1 MIHYQYMTDLILK
14 ELDER
19 LEKTIEVVKKDLSS
33 VRTGRAKSS
42 MVEEVKVDAYGAMM
56 EMRELATITAPDST
70 LIMITPW
77 DKSLIGAISKGIQ
90 KAELNIQPIVDGEMV
105 KISIPSLT
113 EERRVELV
121 KVVNQKIESGRV
133 MIRQVRAEIKSEI
146 ESQEGESG
154 VSEDD
159 VKNWLKRMQEAVDK
173 VMDILDKI
181 GKAKEVELMKI

>member
-1 MIHYQYMTDLILK
+1 MILE
-14 ELDER
+14 ELDKR

-42 MVEEVKVDAYGAMM
+42 MVEEVRVDAYGVMM
-56 EMRELATITAPDST
+56 EMRELATITTPDST
-70 LIMITPW
+70 LIVITPW
-77 DKSLIGAISKGIQ
+77 DKSLVGAINIGIQ
-90 KAELNIQPIVDGEMV
+90 KAELNIQPIVDGETV

-121 KVVNQKIESGRV
+121 KVVSQKIESGRV
-133 MIRQVRAEIKSEI
+133 MIRQVRAEIKNEI

-159 VKNWLKRMQEAVDK
+159 VKNWLKRMQGTVDK
-173 VMDILDKI
+173 IMSKLDDL

>member
-1 MIHYQYMTDLILK
+1 MTDLILK
-14 ELDER
+14 KLDER
-19 LEKTIEVVKKDLSS
+19 LEKTIEVVKQDLSS

-56 EMRELATITAPDST
+56 EMRELATITTPDST
-70 LIMITPW
+70 LIVITPW
-77 DKSLIGAISKGIQ
+77 DKSLVGAISKGIQ
-90 KAELNIQPIVDGEMV
+90 KAELNIQPIVDGETV

-173 VMDILDKI
+173 AMDILDKI
-181 GKAKEVELMKI
+181 GKVKEVELMKI